1 MISESKQISS
11 QDTTFYFE
19 IGIIW
24 RNSKFFRF
32 PKYPLL
38 DPTDLS
44 SWLADIGREFRQYGF
59 NLIQAGVDRKFLPHL
74 TDTHLKTDCQ
84 VIIEICLIWPKMKN
98 LEKYIFLPLDFERR
112 SSYENSRS
120 Y

>member
-1 MISESKQISS
+1 M
-11 QDTTFYFE
+11 
-19 IGIIW
+19 
-24 RNSKFFRF
+24 
-32 PKYPLL
+32 L

-84 VIIEICLIWPKMKN
+84 VKN
-98 LEKYIFLPLDFERR
+98 QRWLFVVVSHHKNKKPQSGDKIASEYYKARAGFKSGFSNKSEDF
-112 SSYENSRS
+112 
-120 Y
+120 